1 MHAGYSMT
9 PMIRG
14 FSMTDVVFFSMAL
27 PGSLPGGNYTWF
39 GMFFAQGTQDAMSNL
54 ASAGWTLLP

>member
-1 MHAGYSMT
+1 GFSMT
-9 PMIRG
+9 PMPRG
-14 FSMTDVVFFSMAL
+14 FSMTDVVFFSMTL

-39 GMFFAQGTQDAMSNL
+39 GMFYAQATNNPASNL